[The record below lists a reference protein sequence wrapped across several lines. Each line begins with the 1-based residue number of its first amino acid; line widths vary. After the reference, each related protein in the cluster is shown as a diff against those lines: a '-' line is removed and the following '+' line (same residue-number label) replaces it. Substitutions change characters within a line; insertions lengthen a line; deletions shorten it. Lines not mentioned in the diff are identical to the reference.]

1 MKKEDTQLEINVD
14 DNQEQLNEIW
24 FHCVQRLD

>member
-1 MKKEDTQLEINVD
+1 MKKEDTHLEINVD

-24 FHCVQRLD
+24 FHCVQSLD

>member
-1 MKKEDTQLEINVD
+1 MKKEDTHLEINVD

>member
-14 DNQEQLNEIW
+14 NNQEQLNEIW